1 MISENEERA
10 QGRVLYTRVDLR
22 RLGIR
27 ISNSTLLRLEAAGK
41 WPKRVHIGDHS
52 VAWLRDEVDA
62 HISALADQRGQR

>member
-1 MISENEERA
+1 MIGQNDERA

-41 WPKRVHIGDHS
+41 WPKRVRIGDHS

-62 HISALADQRGQR
+62 HIAALADQRGQR